1 MREVPYPADTRA
13 KGWRFELDH
22 ERIRQSDTWAL
33 AAPDVR
39 PWLLMMWMVAWEQT
53 PCGSL
58 PNDDALIAARIGMQ
72 AKAFAKNRATLLRGW
87 WPADDGRMYHDTIA
101 ERVFVMLDK
110 RATDAQRAATRRARV
125 ADATVNH
132 AIVTRD
138 AGVTT
143 HGARPEFDTKHQ
155 APEEEKATSDEVAG
169 ARPSD
174 DHAPQAA
181 ALKLVQA
188 EKARSGPPDCPH
200 QAVLAVWAE
209 TLPSMPQHSA
219 AHWRG
224 SRADHLRARWRE
236 TAVEKGWTTQQQ
248 GLDYLRRLFAY
259 VGASPFLTGREHGRD
274 RRPFF
279 VELAWLVEPTNWAK
293 VIEGKYHATRD
304 EATA

>member
-1 MREVPYPADTRA
+1 MNFVRLYIGDYMRDTGTLTVAEHGAYMLMLMHYYATEKPIPSGRALHRLLRAETKAEREAIDNIAGRFWTATDGGLVNARADLEITRA
-13 KGWRFELDH
+13 ERQRDVNRTVGKLGGRPKRTETESVSEL
-22 ERIRQSDTWAL
+22 ETESVSESEPNVNRT
-33 AAPDVR
+33 
-39 PWLLMMWMVAWEQT
+39 QT
-53 PCGSL
+53 L
-58 PNDDALIAARIGMQ
+58 
-72 AKAFAKNRATLLRGW
+72 
-87 WPADDGRMYHDTIA
+87 TI
-101 ERVFVMLDK
+101 
-110 RATDAQRAATRRARV
+110 
-125 ADATVNH
+125 NH
-132 AIVTRD
+132 KEI
-138 AGVTT
+138 
-143 HGARPEFDTKHQ
+143 
-155 APEEEKATSDEVAG
+155 EEKATSDEVAG

-188 EKARSGPPDCPH
+188 EKSRSSPPDCPH

-248 GLDYLRRLFAY
+248 GLDYLRRLFAF

-293 VIEGKYHATRD
+293 VIEGKYHATRED
-304 EATA
+304 ATA